1 MKTKSCIL
9 MLCLTVLLVAACTAN
24 FVRDGYRA
32 LTIGYQGYDVALSG
46 MGDLY
51 RDGLIGEDVKNKA
64 IEYGRAYKV
73 AHNEA
78 VRALAAYE
86 ERGGTEAKD
95 AYLKA
100 SLDASAALARLINY
114 AKPYLVKHGKEVQ

>member
-1 MKTKSCIL
+1 MRTKRLYLVLAAIL
-9 MLCLTVLLVAACTAN
+9 VLAACGPN
-24 FVRDGYRA
+24 LVRDGYRA
-32 LTIGYQGYDVALSG
+32 LTISNQGYDVVLSG

-51 RDGLIGEDVKNKA
+51 REKLIGEEVKDTA
-64 IEYGRAYKV
+64 IEYGRAYKT

-86 ERGGTEAKD
+86 ERGGAEAKD

-100 SLDASAALARLINY
+100 AQDASAALARLINY
-114 AKPYLVKHGKEVQ
+114 AKPYLVKHGKEVP

>member
-1 MKTKSCIL
+1 MRRKL
-9 MLCLTVLLVAACTAN
+9 YLALVLLVLLAACGPN
-24 FVRDGYRA
+24 LVRDGYRA
-32 LTIGYQGYDVALSG
+32 LTVSYQGYDVALSG

-51 RDGLIGEDVKNKA
+51 REGLIGEDVKTQA

-86 ERGGTEAKD
+86 ERGGAEAKD
-95 AYLKA
+95 AYLQA
-100 SLDASAALARLINY
+100 AQDASAALARLINY